1 MKNFEKAIEKLKD
14 NTNSPLLKNLRKI
27 ILEGFHEGLKSVDPE
42 ALIRKNVLITKDTDT
57 NNINLKIR
65 GFNGTFNEEMIINL
79 NDFQSVLIIG
89 GGKAT
94 FILAETL
101 IKILGIHLKCYGLIN
116 IPHGQNMD
124 EEISF
129 SSGDINSKIEINYSA
144 HPIPDINGLEGTK
157 KMVDLV
163 HKAKQSKDNILIFIL
178 ISGGGSALMPLP
190 KSGIEL
196 KDLQEI
202 NSLLIKSGADINE
215 INSVRKHIS
224 EFKGGNLA
232 KVIYPKKAITL
243 IISDVV
249 GDSMDVIASGPTV
262 PDNTTFTDAYNVFIK
277 YNILKKIPENVK
289 KLISTGM
296 NGKVNE
302 NPKKTD
308 LIFQSIKNLIIGS
321 AETAKNVMIRF
332 FEKNKFENLSH
343 LLKWGQIQPMKGEA
357 RNYGKYVADMISK
370 VSDNVESIQPEKIS
384 YMINS
389 GELTVTIQGDG
400 IGGRNQEM
408 LLSFIN
414 ELDIS
419 CLEKIDFVVCS
430 MAFDGIEGNSPAAG
444 AIVDSSIFQKIKTL
458 KLNPFQYLKNND
470 SYNFFKKINDTIEI
484 GQTGTNI
491 NDIICVFI
499 REKNKSGT
507 EIPSF

>member
-1 MKNFEKAIEKLKD
+1 MENKKNKKSTDALFLSEMLQ
-14 NTNSPLLKNLRKI
+14 NLRKI
-27 ILEGFHEGLKSVDPE
+27 MLEGFHEGLNSVDPE
-42 ALIRKNVLITKDTDT
+42 TLIRKNVIIKKDAES
-57 NNINLKIR
+57 NNIILKIR
-65 GFNGTFNEEMIINL
+65 GFNGTFNEEIITNL
-79 NDFQSVLIIG
+79 TEFQSVLIIG

-94 FILAETL
+94 LILAETL
-101 IKILGIHLKCYGLIN
+101 IKILGPHIKCYGLIN
-116 IPHGQNMD
+116 VPHGQNLD
-124 EEISF
+124 KQISF
-129 SSGDINSKIEINYSA
+129 SSGNFHSKIEINHSA

-163 HKAKQSKDNILIFIL
+163 HKAKQSMDNILIFIL
-178 ISGGGSALMPLP
+178 ISGGGSALLPLP

-232 KVIYPKKAITL
+232 KLIYPKKAITL

-289 KLISTGM
+289 KLISSGM

-308 LIFQSIKNLIIGS
+308 IIFQSIKNLIIGS
-321 AETAKNVMIRF
+321 VETAKNVMIRF
-332 FEKNKFENLSH
+332 FEKNKFVNLSH
-343 LLKWGQIQPMKGEA
+343 LLKWGQILPMKGEA
-357 RNYGKYVADMISK
+357 RNYGKYLADKVSK
-370 VSDNVESIQPEKIS
+370 VSDNVESIQPGKIS

-414 ELDIS
+414 ELDTF
-419 CLEKIDFVVCS
+419 CLENIDFVVCS

-444 AIVDSSIFQKIKTL
+444 AITDSNILQKVKIL
-458 KLNPFQYLKNND
+458 KLNTIQYLKNND
-470 SYNFFKKINDTIEI
+470 SYNFFKKVKDVIEI
-484 GQTGTNI
+484 GQTGTNV
-491 NDIICVFI
+491 NDIICVLI
-499 REKNKSGT
+499 RLKNKSGT